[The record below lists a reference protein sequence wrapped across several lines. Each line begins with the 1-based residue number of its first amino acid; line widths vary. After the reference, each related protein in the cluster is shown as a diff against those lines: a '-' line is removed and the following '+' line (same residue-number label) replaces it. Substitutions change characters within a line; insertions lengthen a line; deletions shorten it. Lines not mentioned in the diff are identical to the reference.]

1 MSTRDLCL
9 RQLTDIVIAMCR
21 MLVCG
26 EAGGGQKNFIP
37 YQISHVIICFLAP
50 QVGQQW
56 LGQSEARACKI

>member
-26 EAGGGQKNFIP
+26 EAGGDKRILFRIK
-37 YQISHVIICFLAP
+37 YLMSLFAF
-50 QVGQQW
+50 
-56 LGQSEARACKI
+56 